1 MLACNS
7 EILRIAQTAA
17 AGGGMAAIGGAWR
30 EALLKALD
38 SATRA
43 SYPQAWIFQ
52 GRCAHNEF
60 ELHHCCVLDR
70 SEWPRKHS
78 GFCKMV
84 CHSKYELLIV
94 FVTWC
99 YGFLKR

>member
-1 MLACNS
+1 MLACSS

-17 AGGGMAAIGGAWR
+17 AGGGLAAIGGAWR

-52 GRCAHNEF
+52 GRCAHKEF
-60 ELHHCCVLDR
+60 EFTLLLR
-70 SEWPRKHS
+70 SRPIGVASQTLRI
-78 GFCKMV
+78 
-84 CHSKYELLIV
+84 L
-94 FVTWC
+94 
-99 YGFLKR
+99 